1 VSTRVQILLVIGFAA
16 AVIYPWLVPNYLIT
30 VGMLMFFSAFIGQAW
45 NVSGGFAGQTSFGHA
60 VFFGTGAYTSTIL
73 QVTHGWNPWL
83 SWVAAMAMGA
93 LVGCL
98 IAMLAFR
105 AGLRGSYFALITLA
119 FAEVF
124 RILANSV
131 SFTRGGLGML
141 IKADARP
148 ENLQFRDPVWPYY
161 LAFALCLISLFI
173 AWRLTRSR
181 FGARLIAIRENEDA
195 ARALG
200 IDVFAEKVKV
210 LTLSGAMCAVGGTFY
225 AQKYLYVD
233 PTIAFGIDKSVEMLL
248 VTMVGGAGTIFGPL
262 IGAIA
267 LTGINE
273 GTRWA
278 AAVIP
283 ALKNVQPLSLIV
295 YGIMLMLIVAR
306 LPDGLMSL
314 FARKSQRHA

>member
-1 VSTRVQILLVIGFAA
+1 MSTRVRILLVSGFASA
-16 AVIYPWLVPNYLIT
+16 IIYPWLVPNYLIT

-60 VFFGTGAYTSTIL
+60 VFFGTGTYTSTIL

-83 SWVAAMAMGA
+83 AWAAAIAMGA
-93 LVGCL
+93 VVGCL
-98 IAMLAFR
+98 IATLAFR

-148 ENLQFRDPVWPYY
+148 GNLQFRDPVWPYY

-181 FGARLIAIRENEDA
+181 FGARLVAVRENEDA

-210 LTLSGAMCAVGGTFY
+210 LTLSGAMCAAGGTFY
-225 AQKYLYVD
+225 AQKYLYID

-248 VTMVGGAGTIFGPL
+248 VTMVGGGGTIFGPL
-262 IGAIA
+262 IGAMA

-273 GTRWA
+273 ATRWA

-314 FARKSQRHA
+314 FARRQRHA